1 MTISVD
7 AEKEFHKIKHHFMI
21 KKTLNKLSINR
32 IYFKIIKD
40 IYDEYTAK
48 IILNSYVWKLS
59 IQDQE

>member
-48 IILNSYVWKLS
+48 IILNSYV
-59 IQDQE
+59 